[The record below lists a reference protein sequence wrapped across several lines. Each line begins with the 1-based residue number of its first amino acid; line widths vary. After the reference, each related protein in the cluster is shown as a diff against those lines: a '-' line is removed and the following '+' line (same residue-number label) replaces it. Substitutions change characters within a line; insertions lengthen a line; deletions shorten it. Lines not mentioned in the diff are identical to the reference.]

1 MRKHRRYEHTFF
13 RRPILTADN
22 IRFWWILGLVGI
34 LLVITVLQSMSW
46 VDRLPSQ
53 VVATQIKK
61 KYISFLSR
69 QQLKLPQPEKVELRR
84 ENLVESVPELDVD
97 IGKKVQSSLSQV
109 AQGRSAYR
117 ELLDESKKPVNWSRP
132 LSLTEGDAVEPITA
146 VVESVPGLIV
156 APSFVGRS
164 EKSLSL
170 QNEEE
175 ILRRYDRPINIP
187 EPEVFRFSSQ
197 NGNRDLFETT
207 AIMEVNEV
215 DIRFCFEK
223 FARFDPTF
231 SGDVLV
237 SFTIHPEGYVI
248 PSSIKI
254 VKSNIK
260 DPRILRCIKKSIQ
273 RWKNFP
279 RIALEDGV
287 LTITRKYVF

>member
-1 MRKHRRYEHTFF
+1 MKKKLAYKHILF

-22 IRFWWILGLVGI
+22 IRFWWILGMVSI
-34 LLVITVLQSMSW
+34 LLTVTVWQSVGW
-46 VDRLPSQ
+46 ADRLPSRL
-53 VVATQIKK
+53 VASQIKK

-69 QQLKLPQPEKVELRR
+69 QQLKLPPPVRTNSGGERPAEMLPDL
-84 ENLVESVPELDVD
+84 NIDV
-97 IGKKVQSSLSQV
+97 GKKIASSLSRLTRK
-109 AQGRSAYR
+109 RSAYR
-117 ELLDESKKPVNWSRP
+117 ELLDKADKPASRDRS
-132 LSLTEGDAVEPITA
+132 LSFTAGLEVEPITA
-146 VVESVPGLIV
+146 VVENVPGLIV
-156 APSFVGRS
+156 SPGYTGRS
-164 EKSLSL
+164 EKSLRL
-170 QNEEE
+170 RNEEE
-175 ILRRYDRPINIP
+175 VFARYEQPINIP
-187 EPEVFRFSSQ
+187 EPEVFQFASQ

-279 RIALEDGV
+279 RIALEDGLFTV
-287 LTITRKYVF
+287 TRKYVF